1 MENSVFSIKAMT
13 NNRSLGLGGVLF
25 ERSHKGH
32 FVLLCLE
39 ATMTHLGAG
48 IDELELDLFKGLPLG
63 VNKEGLSQSEY
74 TLLGSDTA
82 SLNHDKVLLHQ
93 TIMRESTH
101 GVDGLVGQVIVGG
114 SIVLDKL
121 AILHVESITDVIDLF
136 VNLGTVMVT
145 LLTSTRNSVLDT
157 TGMPGSDTSDLTET
171 FMGLAR
177 QLLGMPARS
186 DSL

>member
-1 MENSVFSIKAMT
+1 MMND
-13 NNRSLGLGGVLF
+13 RSLGLGGVLF

-74 TLLGSDTA
+74 TLL
-82 SLNHDKVLLHQ
+82 
-93 TIMRESTH
+93 
-101 GVDGLVGQVIVGG
+101 
-114 SIVLDKL
+114 
-121 AILHVESITDVIDLF
+121 
-136 VNLGTVMVT
+136 
-145 LLTSTRNSVLDT
+145 TSTRHSVLDT
-157 TGMPGSDTSDLTET
+157 TGMPGSDTSDLAET

-177 QLLGMPARS
+177 QLFGMPTRS
-186 DSL
+186 DTLESFTLGNTNDVDHFILAKDTFDWHFLFKVFTSKVDFVGN